1 MLYQNYGNQF
11 AAIRELFPE
20 NTGTVYALSYLANRG
35 DERSAGTL
43 SVSSDM
49 GVLLRRMLN
58 DLEARNTRVVLSHVM
73 KVDTS
78 TTRTKKPHVSI
89 SWLAIWTGSTH
100 PSRPGC
106 PAVVP
111 VRKSTRRWCW
121 RASERSS
128 RQNGWTR

>member
-73 KVDTS
+73 KVDNGFSFTHEAEA
-78 TTRTKKPHVSI
+78 TGVEDLYLHYSI
-89 SWLAIWTGSTH
+89 
-100 PSRPGC
+100 
-106 PAVVP
+106 
-111 VRKSTRRWCW
+111 VRVDTLPLQKGGT
-121 RASERSS
+121 AA
-128 RQNGWTR
+128 